1 MRVPKPTWNPT
12 LTRTPTT
19 VFKYAQK
26 WACGESARMVVQH
39 DPAYA
44 VRDDLEVSV
53 FSGVHFFTMGF
64 RISEENLF
72 GLIF

>member
-1 MRVPKPTWNPT
+1 
-12 LTRTPTT
+12 
-19 VFKYAQK
+19 
-26 WACGESARMVVQH
+26 MVVQH